1 MSTERI
7 TGQACALKDLVKAE
21 EGLQIRPSCMP
32 RKILGKDG
40 KVTSI
45 ECVKTEAGQYDRNGR
60 FLLVP
65 IEGTEF
71 TVEADTVIVAIGQ
84 QADLEFLPEKIQVGR
99 SNTIVTDP
107 FTLETS
113 MKGVFAG
120 GDVVSG
126 PASVFEAIYAGWKA
140 AGSIDGYLRTANSR

>member
-1 MSTERI
+1 
-7 TGQACALKDLVKAE
+7 
-21 EGLQIRPSCMP
+21 MP
-32 RKILGKDG
+32 RRILGKDG
-40 KVTSI
+40 KVTGI
-45 ECVKTEAGQYDRNGR
+45 ECVKTKAGQYDRDGK

-84 QADLEFLPEKIQVGR
+84 QADLDFLPEKIQVGR
-99 SNTIVTDP
+99 GKTIVTDP

-120 GDVVSG
+120 GDVLSG
-126 PASVFEAIYAGWKA
+126 PASVFEAIYAGWRA
-140 AGSIDGYLRTANSR
+140 AGSIDSYLRTATPR